1 MDKLENDILE
11 LFEDD
16 GANGSRNDSRSKS
29 HSGHKRRRHS
39 RDRHSPRRHSRR
51 SDYSGSDSNM
61 DVDSDSNLSV
71 ADSRTGRDDEQPL
84 DEWGPDLMGDQK
96 DRKWLASLNE
106 VERERILAERQEK
119 RDLLEEQRELKMKL
133 KAGNRGLDDISKSRS
148 TRSERYESSRGAFS
162 DLKRARERRRHG
174 DGGWT
179 PSGDELGSESED
191 DGEPP
196 ATL

>member
-1 MDKLENDILE
+1 MMALAAVAMTAAASLTVVTS
-11 LFEDD
+11 
-16 GANGSRNDSRSKS
+16 GADTAAIGTA
-29 HSGHKRRRHS
+29 HAGTL
-39 RDRHSPRRHSRR
+39 RR

-133 KAGNRGLDDISKSRS
+133 KAGNRGLDDTSRSRS
-148 TRSERYESSRGAFS
+148 TRSDRYESSRWRIF
-162 DLKRARERRRHG
+162 
-174 DGGWT
+174 
-179 PSGDELGSESED
+179 GSKAS
-191 DGEPP
+191 P
-196 ATL
+196 